1 MKKYLPFILLGV
13 GLLVVIGAFV
23 LVKSKKTAAPTDT
36 DTESALLDVPLGKR
50 PVVALTPDAEG
61 HYLKLHIE
69 KIQIEGAKTLDYEL
83 VYQVPEHP
91 SQGVPGSIDVSDK
104 TSFDADLLLGSE
116 SSGKFRYDEEVES
129 GTITLRFRNEAGKLL
144 TKFSTDFHMQK
155 DPETI
160 TSQDGKLSIKLDKA
174 QKGFFITMPS
184 IGVPKELSLPKELSP
199 EPKAGPY
206 VVHSSLGDE
215 FSAKVSIAGAAVYHF
230 EDGEWKGVSDVKNL
244 GYFVAAY

>member
-13 GLLVVIGAFV
+13 GLLVVVVAFV
-23 LVKSKKTAAPTDT
+23 IVKGKKTAAPTDT

-50 PVVALTPDAEG
+50 PVVGLTPDAEG

-69 KIQIEGAKTLDYEL
+69 KMEIAGAKTLDYEL

-116 SSGKFRYDEEVES
+116 SSGKFRYDEGVES
-129 GTITLRFRNEAGKLL
+129 GTMTFRFRNEAGKLL
-144 TKFSTDFHMQK
+144 TKFSSDFHMQA
-155 DPETI
+155 DPETL
-160 TSQDGKLSIKLDKA
+160 TSADGKLSIKLDKSS
-174 QKGFFITMPS
+174 KGFFVTMPS
-184 IGVPKELSLPKELSP
+184 IGVPKETSG

-206 VVHSSLGDE
+206 VVRSSAGDQISGKATIE
-215 FSAKVSIAGAAVYHF
+215 GASTYHF
-230 EDGEWKGVSDVKNL
+230 EGGDWKKLDDGNVKDL
-244 GYFVAAY
+244 GFFFGM

>member
-13 GLLVVIGAFV
+13 GLLVVIIAFV
-23 LVKSKKTAAPTDT
+23 VVKSKKTATTTDT
-36 DTESALLDVPLGKR
+36 DTESSLLDVPLGKR

-69 KIQIEGAKTLDYEL
+69 KMQIEGAKTLDYEL

-116 SSGKFRYDEEVES
+116 SSGKFRYDDGVES

-144 TKFSTDFHMQK
+144 TKFSSDFHMQS
-155 DPETI
+155 DSETI

-174 QKGFFITMPS
+174 SKGFFVTMPS
-184 IGVPKELSLPKELSP
+184 IGVPKVLTG

-206 VVHSSLGDE
+206 VVHSSLGDQ
-215 FSAKVSIAGAAVYHF
+215 FSGKATISGASVSHF
-230 EDGEWKGVSDVKNL
+230 EGGDWKKLDDGTSKDL
-244 GYFVAAY
+244 GFFVGM

>member
-13 GLLVVIGAFV
+13 GLLVVVGAFV
-23 LVKSKKTAAPTDT
+23 LVKSKKTAPTTDT

-50 PVVALTPDAEG
+50 PVVGLTPDADG

-69 KIQIEGAKTLDYEL
+69 KMQIEGAKTLDYEL
-83 VYQVPEHP
+83 IYQVPEHP

-116 SSGKFRYDEEVES
+116 SSGKFRYDNGVES
-129 GTITLRFRNEAGKLL
+129 GTMTFRFRNEAGKLL

-155 DPETI
+155 DPETL
-160 TSQDGKLSIKLDKA
+160 TSQDGKLSIKLNTSA
-174 QKGFFITMPS
+174 KGFFITMPS
-184 IGVPKELSLPKELSP
+184 IGVPKETTS

-206 VVHSSLGDE
+206 VVHSSTGDQ
-215 FSAKVSIAGAAVYHF
+215 FSGKATIEGSSVYHF
-230 EDGEWKGVSDVKNL
+230 EGGDWKKLDDGTSKDL
-244 GYFVAAY
+244 GFFLGM